1 MSSGVPYVST
11 LGKCFD
17 MVDGV
22 KMVNGGEVR
31 VEMIRS
37 LGYLSVALNA
47 GDVAVIPASIASAF
61 IEQKIAKE
69 IS

>member
-1 MSSGVPYVST
+1 
-11 LGKCFD
+11 

-22 KMVNGGEVR
+22 KMVNGGEVK
-31 VEMIRS
+31 VEMVRS

-47 GDVAVIPASIASAF
+47 GDVAVVPASIASVF